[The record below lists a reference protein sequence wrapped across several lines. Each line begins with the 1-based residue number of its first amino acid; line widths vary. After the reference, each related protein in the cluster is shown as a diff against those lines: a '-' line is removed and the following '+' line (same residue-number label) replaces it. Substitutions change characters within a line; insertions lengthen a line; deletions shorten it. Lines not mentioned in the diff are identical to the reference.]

1 MRNRLAGECGRVAAD
16 AWLFMLQTVFGTD
29 ATTTLRGYFPAGIAA
44 DMLTLDDEDSTVVT
58 SLNTVL
64 LGDDEHDDD

>member
-1 MRNRLAGECGRVAAD
+1 
-16 AWLFMLQTVFGTD
+16 MLQTVFGTD